1 MPYQPN
7 HIFKGVVTKVGF
19 MRKTTTVTVERTFEH
34 PKILKELKRHKKYQV
49 HDEGEVSR
57 LGDRVT
63 IIHGAR
69 TSKTKSFRLH
79 SILSRD
85 THKFPNDPIP
95 SVIPPPAPSPRQ
107 IRKREAS
114 AGAVESGVGKVA
126 EALKEAGL

>member
-7 HIFKGVVTKVGF
+7 HIFKGVVTKVGV
-19 MRKTTTVTVERTFEH
+19 MRKTATVTVERTFEH
-34 PKILKELKRHKKYQV
+34 PKILKEVKRHKKYLA

-57 LGDRVT
+57 LGDKVT
-63 IIHGAR
+63 IIHGTR
-69 TSKTKSFRLH
+69 TSKSKSFRLH

-95 SVIPPPAPSPRQ
+95 SVIPPPALSGRQ
-107 IRKREAS
+107 IRKAAAAEGGS
-114 AGAVESGVGKVA
+114 GKVV